1 MTKKRMVGT
10 VSKMSGFSYGFF
22 EEFIMKK
29 TEAEQRLARVFTVFI
44 KLVPN
49 SGYFIC
55 GGNVPFSQFSNSNF
69 GCIIIGSSL
78 VEINQGEDLIRRVGS
93 RINTMFSE
101 KDFHS
106 TVVMDF
112 LSRYLKANLQNMKI
126 PQALAIE
133 FFITDILGNLLRV
146 HFHGAIE
153 IDYVDSTD
161 KDIFMTGGY
170 DEKFRENLLRELK
183 KAPQTIDKEKMT
195 EFAKGIKSKFR
206 LSHVGFVL
214 P

>member
-112 LSRYLKANLQNMKI
+112 LSRYLKANLQKESRVNLDCPMLVLFFLKI
-126 PQALAIE
+126 KIINLAMPDFLISD
-133 FFITDILGNLLRV
+133 FW
-146 HFHGAIE
+146 
-153 IDYVDSTD
+153 S
-161 KDIFMTGGY
+161 IF
-170 DEKFRENLLRELK
+170 
-183 KAPQTIDKEKMT
+183 
-195 EFAKGIKSKFR
+195 
-206 LSHVGFVL
+206 
-214 P
+214 